1 MEEYYLPKFAIYD
14 RDFRHQSVLFG
25 GSSHWPFKGQS
36 RSLYLAFSSSWN
48 FLSLF
53 SSFSLTS
60 ILWEWNFFYREFYF
74 TFITSYCEIRKKEET
89 RKNSGIY
96 LFLCVKSMNI
106 HIGCFTNGR
115 QFKLSKILRAI
126 HWVKRRGNKICLF
139 EVRVDSWIWIIRII

>member
-1 MEEYYLPKFAIYD
+1 MQEYYLPKFAIYD

-36 RSLYLAFSSSWN
+36 RFYGNGIFFIA
-48 FLSLF
+48 
-53 SSFSLTS
+53 SF
-60 ILWEWNFFYREFYF
+60 ILLLLRV
-74 TFITSYCEIRKKEET
+74 IVEIRKKEET

-106 HIGCFTNGR
+106 HIGCFVNRG

-126 HWVKRRGNKICLF
+126 H
-139 EVRVDSWIWIIRII
+139 